1 MTTNSPSARVPPPK
15 VAPDEAAL
23 QAQLDR
29 LEEQFEV
36 LRNQVRRAQRLASLG
51 TGAATLAHEFNNL
64 LTPIVGYCRIA
75 LDSNDTAL
83 MKKALERTL
92 KQGNL
97 LGGMCGRILR
107 LAVDEPVERKPAGVL
122 HLVEEAVATLGRNLS
137 KDNITIMLQID
148 PELMVCVDEREII
161 RVLLNLVINARQAM
175 LGRPG
180 WFTIDA
186 ARDPGHP
193 ERVLIC
199 VRDSGPGITPEDLP
213 RIFEPGFTTKLHADR
228 IDRGGIGLGLS
239 VSREIVEENGGTLT
253 VESTPGRGATFTL
266 TLPAAG

>member
-1 MTTNSPSARVPPPK
+1 MTTNPSSARIPPPK

-29 LEEQFEV
+29 LEDQFAV
-36 LRNQVRRAQRLASLG
+36 LRSQVRRAQKLASLG
-51 TGAATLAHEFNNL
+51 TGAATLAHEFNNV
-64 LTPIVGYCRIA
+64 LTPIMGYCRAA
-75 LDSNDTAL
+75 LDCDDTDL
-83 MKKALERTL
+83 MKKALARTL
-92 KQGNL
+92 KQANL

-107 LAVDEPVERKPAGVL
+107 LAADEPVERKPVGVL
-122 HLVEEAVATLGRNLS
+122 RLAQEAVATLGRDLS
-137 KDNITIMLQID
+137 KDNITVTLQID
-148 PELMVCVDEREII
+148 PELKVRVDEREII
-161 RVLLNLVINARQAM
+161 RVLLNLVINARQSM

-199 VRDSGPGITPEDLP
+199 VRDSGPGIKPEDLP
-213 RIFEPGFTTKLHADR
+213 RIFEPGFTTKQHAER

-239 VSREIVEENGGTLT
+239 VSREIAEENGGTLT
-253 VESTPGRGATFTL
+253 AESTPGRGATFTL
-266 TLPAAG
+266 ALPADP